1 MSSLYSRLAF
11 VTAEDDQRLDALF
24 TEPSDFYYNKAVI
37 TYSVDVTV
45 TKRDDN
51 VNRRDSISIK
61 YCFECSEIFAQ
72 DGKFL
77 IKFFYA
83 SSARIFLISVDITHE
98 KCY

>member
-11 VTAEDDQRLDALF
+11 VTAEDDQRLHALF
-24 TEPSDFYYNKAVI
+24 TEPSDFYYNEAVI

-61 YCFECSEIFAQ
+61 YCFERSEILRSPGRKVFDQ
-72 DGKFL
+72 V
-77 IKFFYA
+77 FFRLECA
-83 SSARIFLISVDITHE
+83 NILNIGNAWT